1 VTERGARPGRAASL
15 ALAWTRLNVEQ
26 RVAAIAAILLIASTF
41 GPFSFVEVAE
51 ILAAGAVLVLLK
63 QRAGGREFHLPF
75 GDGTAIFAAGLWCGL
90 LIATRFLDRPLG
102 MSVLAMACA
111 LLLAAAGLRERAKRA
126 PDDIPQIA
134 ARPAAPRPAASGPA
148 PARHPAAPAGG
159 SHQAPRRK
167 TKPSADPD
175 PTRQL
180 SFDEDATTA
189 LPGEPP
195 AQRPE

>member
-1 VTERGARPGRAASL
+1 VSERDAPTRGRVAGL
-15 ALAWTRLNVEQ
+15 AEAWLRLNAEQ
-26 RVAAIAAILLIASTF
+26 RVAAVAATLLIVSTF

-63 QRAGGREFHLPF
+63 QRADGREFHLPF
-75 GDGTAIFAAGLWCGL
+75 GDGTVIFGAGIWCGL

-126 PDDIPQIA
+126 PDDIPEIA
-134 ARPAAPRPAASGPA
+134 ARPVAARPASADPV
-148 PARHPAAPAGG
+148 PAARPATP
-159 SHQAPRRK
+159 AAAARRK
-167 TKPSADPD
+167 PRKPATDPD

-180 SFDEDATTA
+180 SFDEDPTTA
-189 LPGEPP
+189 LPAEPP
-195 AQRPE
+195 NQRPE